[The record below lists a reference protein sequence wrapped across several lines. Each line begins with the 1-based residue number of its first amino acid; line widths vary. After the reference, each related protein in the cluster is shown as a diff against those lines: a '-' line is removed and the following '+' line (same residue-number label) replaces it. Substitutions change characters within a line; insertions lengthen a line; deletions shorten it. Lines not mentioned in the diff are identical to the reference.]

1 MVLLYNVSVL
11 EIRFLGG
18 TCQESR
24 SAPLVGTK
32 TLASGQRT
40 AVFPAGTAERST
52 ILNRGIGLSALS
64 SHDLAIPTRVA
75 TLVISGTR
83 QARGAVVQ
91 SRAQVSALLLPPTGW
106 HHGRTPTDV
115 MSWTHP
121 GPVTSHPRELAGP
134 LSILLLF
141 TRCRG
146 VAQLASAQHSGC

>member
-1 MVLLYNVSVL
+1 MVLFYNVSVL

-40 AVFPAGTAERST
+40 VAFPAGTAERST
-52 ILNRGIGLSALS
+52 IPNRGIGSLALS
-64 SHDLAIPTRVA
+64 GHDLAEPARAAARSRSQA
-75 TLVISGTR
+75 TPG
-83 QARGAVVQ
+83 QAAAQG
-91 SRAQVSALLLPPTGW
+91 RAQVSALLLPPTGW